1 MYQDSE
7 ESSKDGEAEAD
18 AKEGGEIRKN
28 SSSFAKLEV
37 LNFFTTYCFC
47 LSNWSLDIIKLYMI
61 ASLKKLD
68 LKVRPLKNQQIYN

>member
-1 MYQDSE
+1 MAQDIYFQLIKINFISILYQDSE

-37 LNFFTTYCFC
+37 YNFYPSILNC
-47 LSNWSLDIIKLYMI
+47 LVEAWLLSSCIIKS
-61 ASLKKLD
+61 A
-68 LKVRPLKNQQIYN
+68 